1 MTKAQ
6 AARLL
11 KQVSGAAVA
20 SASLAFTSAIATA
33 QMPDLLPDE
42 VISGEV
48 VNPRDTHPAT
58 ARVGTSSHYVTLPV
72 VPPEGQAS
80 NRNDS
85 LIVFLTG
92 SRAETLSY
100 RGIAH
105 RMARRGYAVLVMNYE
120 NDQIIGDECD
130 NYAGSASAS
139 DPCYTQSRGE
149 VIFGRNQPY
158 SSALPAYNAPPN
170 IVLGLPGSLST
181 VGNVTVENS
190 LMFRLVNLLDYLQHE
205 TRRETAFAPLTPVP
219 GRSHWSQFL
228 ISSSTS
234 PYFTDT
240 RDSDGNG
247 TEETPIRRYYPDWSK
262 IVIAGHA
269 QGAGHAAFIGVQ
281 IPVMRVVVFSSPN
294 DHVPTLAVPQGLD
307 VVSEPEGFGPC
318 RSAAWMLQTSA
329 TPLTQYFGFRVAD
342 EGTYGACNRAGWAN
356 LGGIGNGGVGGGRP
370 VAGALAGQLS
380 NEFRLG
386 SEQSSPPCPST
397 PENRTHR
404 VVLPTPVGLPYRRH
418 SVSAVYLDANDW
430 RDPPD
435 YAPTWDY
442 VMSGAL
448 ADFPEACP

>member
-1 MTKAQ
+1 
-6 AARLL
+6 
-11 KQVSGAAVA
+11 
-20 SASLAFTSAIATA
+20 
-33 QMPDLLPDE
+33 MPALLPDE
-42 VISGEV
+42 VISGDV
-48 VNPRDTHPAT
+48 VNPRDTHPDT

-72 VPPEGQAS
+72 VTPPGEAS
-80 NRNDS
+80 NRNGS

-139 DPCYTQSRGE
+139 DSCFTQSRGE

-170 IVLGLPGSLST
+170 IVLGVPGSLST
-181 VGNVTVENS
+181 VGSVTLENS

-205 TRRETAFAPLTPVP
+205 TRRQTAFAPLTPVP

-247 TEETPIRRYYPDWSK
+247 TEETPVRRYYPDWSK
-262 IVIAGHA
+262 IIIAGHA
-269 QGAGHAAFIGVQ
+269 QGAGHAAFIGLQ
-281 IPVMRVVVFSSPN
+281 IPVMRVAVFSSPN
-294 DHVPTLAVPQGLD
+294 DHVPALGVRAGL
-307 VVSEPEGFGPC
+307 VEYSEPPGFGPC
-318 RSAAWMLQTSA
+318 RSASWLVASSA
-329 TPLTQYFGFRVAD
+329 TPLTRYFGFRVAD
-342 EGTYGACNRAGWAN
+342 EGGLGACNSASWAN
-356 LGGIGNGGVGGGRP
+356 LGGVGNGGIGGDRP
-370 VAGALAGQLS
+370 LATQSPLPAFDDEFQLPSPNALV
-380 NEFRLG
+380 
-386 SEQSSPPCPST
+386 PCPSNAA
-397 PENRTHR
+397 ERHHR
-404 VVLPTPVGLPYRRH
+404 VVLPTPDPPGLPYRRH
-418 SVSAVYLDANDW
+418 FISAVYLDANDW

-442 VMSGAL
+442 IFTGAL
-448 ADFPEACP
+448 ADFPAACP